1 MAGETLVQRVRET
14 IHRHRML
21 APGEMVV
28 VAASGGPD
36 STALLHVLADLREA
50 LGVALHAAHFDHRL
64 RPESA
69 EDAAFAAALSHAL
82 GIPHHEGAGET
93 RAEAERRHL
102 SVEDAARR
110 LRYEFLTTVA
120 RASGAQAVA
129 TGHTLDDQAET
140 VLMRVLRGSGLRGL
154 AGIPPVRRSGPVR
167 LVRPLLDVA
176 RREILAFLNDRG
188 ISWREDPTN
197 RDQEILRNRIRMVLL
212 PVVEGYNPD
221 ARRTLARLAGLMRD
235 EAEALDALAAPLIA
249 GVLGGGPGPGAVQ
262 IAREPFLGLPAALQ
276 RRALR
281 EAVRRVRGNVD
292 GVAFVHIEGARVL
305 MSEGK
310 VGGIAELPGGV
321 RVTILPGTAEVTART
336 DRTAGPP
343 EYRVDVPGNLVAPEF
358 GIHLAVTEVD
368 VAVPNTGT
376 ARPRPGIEAAS
387 TGRGGTDDGGAGDM
401 GAEDIMVDAGRAGGW
416 LILRGP
422 RPGDRFAP
430 SGMGG
435 RTKKLADYLSDAKVP
450 RHRRRFVPVLT
461 AAGGDILWVVGMRA
475 AEGIRIPVTG
485 DVLAHGS
492 SGPRQPWPAPQA
504 QFWLTPLGTRPSPGY
519 AVGTGPGGAGATRM
533 IRIIARKLRA

>member
-1 MAGETLVQRVRET
+1 MAGEALVQRVRET
-14 IHRHRML
+14 ILRHRML
-21 APGEMVV
+21 TPGETVV
-28 VAASGGPD
+28 IAVSGGPD

-50 LGVALHAAHFDHRL
+50 LGVTLHAAHFDHRL
-64 RPESA
+64 RPGSA
-69 EDAAFAAALSHAL
+69 EDAAFAAALSRAL
-82 GIPHHEGAGET
+82 GVPHHEGAGET
-93 RAEAERRHL
+93 RAHAEERHL

-154 AGIPPVRRSGPVR
+154 AGIPPVRRSGPIR

-176 RREILAFLNDRG
+176 RREILTFLNDRG

-212 PVVEGYNPD
+212 PMVEGYNPD
-221 ARRTLARLAGLMRD
+221 ARRTLARFAGLMRD

-249 GVLGGGPGPGAVQ
+249 GVLGGGPGTVQ

-305 MSEGK
+305 VSEGK

-321 RVTILPGTAEVTART
+321 RVMILPGTAEVIALA

-343 EYRVDVPGNLVAPEF
+343 EYRLDVPGNLVALEF
-358 GIHLAVTEVD
+358 GIHLAATEVH
-368 VAVPNTGT
+368 ASVPTTGT
-376 ARPRPGIEAAS
+376 
-387 TGRGGTDDGGAGDM
+387 GAGDA
-401 GAEDIMVDAGRAGGW
+401 GAEDIMVDAERAGGW

-450 RHRRRFVPVLT
+450 RLRRRFVPVLT

-475 AEGIRIPVTG
+475 AEGIRVP
-485 DVLAHGS
+485 
-492 SGPRQPWPAPQA
+492 
-504 QFWLTPLGTRPSPGY
+504 LT
-519 AVGTGPGGAGATRM
+519 GTGGEEGATRV
-533 IRIIARKLRA
+533 IRIAARKLRA